1 MSRRAAAGGLISFS
15 ESPMR
20 AVMLSLALAVSAVP
34 ALAQGGTDIWVA
46 ELTGQGSA
54 LEVGR
59 PRNLTRRA
67 GYDNQPQFTPDGR
80 AILFT
85 RIDSTGRSDAWRV
98 DVMGGRMNWLSN
110 TRVEQEYS
118 PTPMP
123 DGLGFSAIVVEAD
136 SAQRLWAYDWN
147 GVPQRPIVA
156 GLKPVGYHVWI
167 GSSMIGAF
175 VLNNPAPNALVLM
188 HPLTG
193 RVDTLARG
201 IERAFARV
209 PGREAFTFV
218 QRTDSSTIVSEVDV
232 RSMTVRR
239 VMTGP
244 AGLEYHV
251 WLPDGTMLISGQGQI
266 WRWADSRLTSFVD
279 LRTYGISGV
288 SRLALSPNGR
298 TLAFVAEDAPR

>member
-1 MSRRAAAGGLISFS
+1 
-15 ESPMR
+15 MR
-20 AVMLSLALAVSAVP
+20 GVMLSAVLVLGAST
-34 ALAQGGTDIWVA
+34 LSAQGGTDIWVV

-59 PRNLTRRA
+59 PRNLTQRA

-80 AILFT
+80 ALLFT
-85 RIDSTGRSDAWRV
+85 RIDSTGRSDTWRV
-98 DVMGGRMNWLSN
+98 DVAGGRTTSLSN

-123 DGLGFSAIVVEAD
+123 DGSGFSAIVVEAD
-136 SAQRLWAYDWN
+136 STQRLWAYDWN
-147 GVPQRPIVA
+147 GVPQAPIIGA
-156 GLKPVGYHVWI
+156 LKPVGYHVWI
-167 GSSMIGAF
+167 GSGMFGAF
-175 VLNNPAPNALVLM
+175 VLANPEPNALVLVNV
-188 HPLTG
+188 LTQ

-218 QRTDSSTIVSEVDV
+218 QRTDSNTLVSEVDT
-232 RSMTVRR
+232 RTMRVRR

-244 AGLEYHV
+244 PGLEYHV

-266 WRWADSRLTSFVD
+266 WRWADSRLTPFVD
-279 LRTYGISGV
+279 LRTFGIRGV
-288 SRLALSPNGR
+288 SRLALRADGKM
-298 TLAFVAEDAPR
+298 LAFVASDPGQAP

>member
-1 MSRRAAAGGLISFS
+1 MRGLI
-15 ESPMR
+15 
-20 AVMLSLALAVSAVP
+20 LSLALSLAASSAM
-34 ALAQGGTDIWVA
+34 AQGGTDIWVV
-46 ELTGQGSA
+46 ELSGQGSA

-59 PRNLTRRA
+59 PRNVTRRV
-67 GYDNQPQFTPDGR
+67 GYDNQPQFTADGR
-80 AILFT
+80 ALLFN
-85 RIDSTGRSDAWRV
+85 RIEDSGRADSWRV
-98 DVMGGRMNWLSN
+98 RIADGAMTRLTN
-110 TRVEQEYS
+110 TAVEQEYS

-123 DGLGFSAIVVEAD
+123 DGSGFSVIVVEAD
-136 SAQRLWAYDWN
+136 STQRLWAYDWN

-167 GSSMIGAF
+167 GNSMIGAF

-188 HPLTG
+188 HPLTD

-218 QRTDSSTIVSEVDV
+218 QRTDSSTLVSEVDT
-232 RSMTVRR
+232 RTMRVRR

-266 WRWADSRLTSFVD
+266 WRWADSRLTPFVD
-279 LRTYGISGV
+279 LRTFGITGV
-288 SRLALSPNGR
+288 SRLALSPDGKM
-298 TLAFVAEDAPR
+298 LAFVAEDGRGQ

>member
-1 MSRRAAAGGLISFS
+1 MRGLI
-15 ESPMR
+15 
-20 AVMLSLALAVSAVP
+20 LSLALSLAASSAM
-34 ALAQGGTDIWVA
+34 AQGGTDIWVV
-46 ELTGQGSA
+46 ELRGQGSA

-59 PRNLTRRA
+59 PRNLTQRA
-67 GYDNQPQFTPDGR
+67 GYDNQPQFTLDGR
-80 AILFT
+80 AVLYT

-98 DVMGGRMNWLSN
+98 DVAGGRSAALTN
-110 TRVEQEYS
+110 TAVQQEYS

-123 DGLGFSAIVVEAD
+123 NGSGFSAIVVEAD
-136 SAQRLWAYDWN
+136 STQRLWAYDWN
-147 GVPQRPIVA
+147 GVPQRPIVPA
-156 GLKPVGYHVWI
+156 LKPVGYHVWI
-167 GSSMIGAF
+167 GDSMLGAF

-188 HPLTG
+188 HPLTD

-218 QRTDSSTIVSEVDV
+218 QRTESSTIVSGVDT
-232 RSMTVRR
+232 RTMRVRR

-266 WRWADSRLTSFVD
+266 WRWADSRLTPFVD
-279 LRTYGISGV
+279 LRTYGINGV
-288 SRLALSPNGR
+288 SRLALSPDGKV
-298 TLAFVAEDAPR
+298 LAFVAEDALQ